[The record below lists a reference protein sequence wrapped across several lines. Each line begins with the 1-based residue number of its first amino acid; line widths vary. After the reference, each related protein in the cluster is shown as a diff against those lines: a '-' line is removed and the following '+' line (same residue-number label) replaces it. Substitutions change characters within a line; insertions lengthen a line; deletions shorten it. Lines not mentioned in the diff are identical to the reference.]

1 MPSLGQLYND
11 KDAGL
16 TTRKTYN
23 VPLDK
28 IYAEEGYNVRELNR
42 AHVEEFRDAF
52 IAGEYIP
59 PLAVEV
65 TERGVK
71 VIDGH
76 HRYHG
81 ALAAIE
87 MGHDIVRLECKDF
100 VGSEAD
106 KIAFMVTSS
115 QGLALT
121 PLERGAAYHRLQNQ
135 GWSPSEIAT
144 KVKRSES
151 DILQHLQL
159 GEHRVVD
166 LDALGLQHRVAEAV
180 ARAARPRS
188 HRRGRVLHPAH
199 QPGRDDIRR
208 GRRPRDRDVPALA
221 RGRRRRPRS
230 DEGRGKSPQSDVPS
244 RRRGSGVMTVHAVTP
259 HPALDVTYSLA
270 RPVVVHGV
278 NRVAAVTSRP
288 GGKGVNVARLVAAAD
303 GEGDLLIGERLQIV
317 HREILGYRRCRAFG
331 VDDGGV
337 ANFDGQ
343 RGAGTQR
350 AADEGG
356 ANHFQVGLHLVTKRD
371 DVA

>member
-11 KDAGL
+11 KESGL

-23 VPLDK
+23 VPISS
-28 IYAEEGYNVRELNR
+28 IYAEDGYNVRELNQ
-42 AHVEEFRDAF
+42 AHVDEFCDAF

-81 ALAAIE
+81 ALAAIA

-121 PLERGAAYHRLQNQ
+121 SLERGAAYHRLQNQ
-135 GWSPSEIAT
+135 GWSPSEIAA

-159 GEHRVVD
+159 HECTPYIKKLVRDGSMNYAIAIGISREHGVYADREAS
-166 LDALGLQHRVAEAV
+166 LLMKKAEA
-180 ARAARPRS
+180 A
-188 HRRGRVLHPAH
+188 
-199 QPGRDDIRR
+199 
-208 GRRPRDRDVPALA
+208 
-221 RGRRRRPRS
+221 
-230 DEGRGKSPQSDVPS
+230 GK
-244 RRRGSGVMTVHAVTP
+244 
-259 HPALDVTYSLA
+259 
-270 RPVVVHGV
+270 
-278 NRVAAVTSRP
+278 
-288 GGKGVNVARLVAAAD
+288 KK
-303 GEGDLLIGERLQIV
+303 
-317 HREILGYRRCRAFG
+317 
-331 VDDGGV
+331 
-337 ANFDGQ
+337 
-343 RGAGTQR
+343 
-350 AADEGG
+350 
-356 ANHFQVGLHLVTKRD
+356 VTKSIANPQFNAGKARKFLELIASCSEDTSEGLIIEIPPAMRAEVISILQEFRYETSAPAD
-371 DVA
+371 DEPAEESDAA